1 MSESTR
7 ISELK
12 ALLHSN
18 TFVVLAHEVDT
29 ALALIAS
36 GRIEHARK
44 CLENALRYAS
54 AATEAGQTQVML
66 TNVRKGGG
74 FK

>member
-1 MSESTR
+1 MSDSQR
-7 ISELK
+7 LKDLK
-12 ALLHSN
+12 AMLHDN
-18 TFVVLAHEVDT
+18 TFVVLAHEVDS

-36 GRIEHARK
+36 GRIEAARK

-54 AATEAGQTQVML
+54 ATTETGQQQIML